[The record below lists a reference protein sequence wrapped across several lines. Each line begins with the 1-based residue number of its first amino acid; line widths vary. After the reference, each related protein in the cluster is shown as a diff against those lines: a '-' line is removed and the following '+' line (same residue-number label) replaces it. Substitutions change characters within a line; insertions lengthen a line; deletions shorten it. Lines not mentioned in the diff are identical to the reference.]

1 VLEPILGSI
10 SRERVLVFVHAKNEG
25 YAREMARFFRT
36 DLGQIQKQLTRLEK
50 AGILIGYQAG
60 RTRLYHFNPDYPFL
74 NELAAL
80 LEKVLQHYPLEQ
92 RYELGLDK
100 RSPRHRAES
109 L

>member
-1 VLEPILGSI
+1 MLEPILGSTA
-10 SRERVLVFVHAKNEG
+10 REYVLVYIHARNEG

-50 AGILIGYQAG
+50 AGILIGYQVG
-60 RTRLYHFNPDYPFL
+60 RTRLYHFNSNYPYL

-80 LEKVLQHYPLEQ
+80 LEKALQHYPLDQ
-92 RYELGLDK
+92 RYELGLEK
-100 RSPRHRAES
+100 RKPRHSEAS